1 MDMLVSRDAKMK
13 SGKNVNLDETKL
25 KKTLI
30 DQGKVNV
37 IQAKDTK
44 KLQKDVT
51 KADIKSTE
59 VNGGETY
66 NNPRYMTKMTQYHW
80 DLYTDDQQLK
90 LYRDAVYKK
99 NKFNYQIM
107 RQQVIKKL
115 VEDLT
120 QKKQ

>member
-1 MDMLVSRDAKMK
+1 
-13 SGKNVNLDETKL
+13 
-25 KKTLI
+25 
-30 DQGKVNV
+30 
-37 IQAKDTK
+37 
-44 KLQKDVT
+44 
-51 KADIKSTE
+51 
-59 VNGGETY
+59 
-66 NNPRYMTKMTQYHW
+66 MTKMTQYHW